1 MGCGAMCLVDA
12 AVKNAAT
19 VESVVSVERSAMVPE
34 TQVPAGTYVQMQ
46 KAAPKH
52 VQAGAARLRVWCYV
66 LG

>member
-1 MGCGAMCLVDA
+1 MGYGAMCLVDA

-19 VESVVSVERSAMVPE
+19 VESAVSVERGAMVPE

-52 VQAGAARLRVWCYV
+52 VQAGAVMYGVWCYV
-66 LG
+66 RG

>member
-19 VESVVSVERSAMVPE
+19 VERGAMVPE

-52 VQAGAARLRVWCYV
+52 VQADAVMYGVWCYV
-66 LG
+66 RG